1 MINNYLI
8 SLTPVFAVAINFLI
22 FVIISQ
28 FKLKDIRIR
37 FLLSILTGFLFVL
50 ISLKII
56 KNFDFFIIHLFA
68 YFALSF
74 VIWNIYMLSATAQR
88 IRILMEI
95 HKNKKIKLKKILS
108 LYNTEEIYK
117 KRIERLKN
125 LKIIKIDK
133 NNNVKLIN
141 KKIYYINIIINFLK
155 KIIVSTIKT

>member
-1 MINNYLI
+1 M
-8 SLTPVFAVAINFLI
+8 FAVAINFLL

-28 FKLKDIRIR
+28 FKLKDIRVR
-37 FLLSILTGFLFVL
+37 FLLSILTGFIFIL
-50 ISLKII
+50 ISFKII
-56 KNFDFFIIHLFA
+56 KNYEFFIIHLIA

-88 IRILMEI
+88 IRILIEI

-117 KRIERLKN
+117 KRIERLTN

-141 KKIYYINIIINFLK
+141 KKIYYINIIINFLR
-155 KIIVSTIKT
+155 KIIVSTIKNKTRY